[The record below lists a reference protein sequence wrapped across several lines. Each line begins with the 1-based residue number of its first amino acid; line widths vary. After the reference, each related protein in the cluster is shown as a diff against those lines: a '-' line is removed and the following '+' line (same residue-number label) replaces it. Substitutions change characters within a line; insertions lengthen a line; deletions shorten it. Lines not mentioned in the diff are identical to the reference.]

1 MQQRQNERA
10 AWDQETKIHWME
22 SISEWSKQDCGKWN
36 ILEKRTK
43 ERKKDGKEC
52 EGKDCGKA
60 HRVAWYYE
68 IELLD

>member
-1 MQQRQNERA
+1 MEHTGEENE
-10 AWDQETKIHWME
+10 
-22 SISEWSKQDCGKWN
+22 GK
-36 ILEKRTK
+36 K